1 MEVLWKKVHIYVKVI
16 FNETTFACVVGFAC
30 IVSNI

>member
-1 MEVLWKKVHIYVKVI
+1 VKVI

-30 IVSNI
+30 IVSNIWVVNT